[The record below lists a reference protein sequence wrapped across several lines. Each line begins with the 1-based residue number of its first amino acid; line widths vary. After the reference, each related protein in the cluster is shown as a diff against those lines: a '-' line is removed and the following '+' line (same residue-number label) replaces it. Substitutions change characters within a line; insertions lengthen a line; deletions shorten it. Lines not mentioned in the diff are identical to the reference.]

1 MEKAPY
7 PNNSTGKGAFF
18 MMKEADRAVLNE
30 SYKNTRM
37 GREAIGVLIAKVED
51 EDLALDLNR
60 QACKFVQLEEKIQ
73 KEFQKESEPLPEENF
88 INKTMLW
95 GGIQMNT
102 LLNAS
107 TEHLAD
113 LMIQGNTKGITELMK
128 VVKANPDV
136 QKDYYEVAQEIM
148 DFEEKNIEKLKAYL
162 R

>member
-1 MEKAPY
+1 MI
-7 PNNSTGKGAFF
+7 S
-18 MMKEADRAVLNE
+18 EADKAVLNE

-37 GREAIGVLIAKVED
+37 GREAINVIIGKVED
-51 EDLALDLNR
+51 DELALDLNR

-73 KEFQKESEPLPEENF
+73 KEFQKANMKLPEDNF
-88 INKTMLW
+88 MSKTMLW

-113 LMIQGNTKGITELMK
+113 MMIQGNTKGITELMK
-128 VVKANPDV
+128 VVKANKGV
-136 QKDYYEVAQEIM
+136 QKEYYEMAQELM

>member
-1 MEKAPY
+1 ML
-7 PNNSTGKGAFF
+7 T
-18 MMKEADRAVLNE
+18 EADRAVLNE
-30 SYKNTRM
+30 SYRNTRM
-37 GREAIGVLIAKVED
+37 GREAINVIIGKVED
-51 EDLALDLNR
+51 DELALDLNR

-73 KEFQKESEPLPEENF
+73 KEFQKEQESPTEERFTNRA
-88 INKTMLW
+88 MLW

-113 LMIQGNTKGITELMK
+113 MMIQGNTKGITELMK
-128 VVKANPDV
+128 TVKANKSV
-136 QKDYYEVAQEIM
+136 QKEYYELAEEVM